1 MQSYITDTFSHFTFI
16 HKDEL
21 DKDFVADYL
30 KMADVIV
37 LETVERNVDSV
48 GTMADRV
55 ITALQ

>member
-1 MQSYITDTFSHFTFI
+1 M
-16 HKDEL
+16 